1 MKNRTLPYGY
11 EVRKGAICANA
22 SEAEIVRGLFRD
34 YAEGRSFREL
44 ALRLQGDG
52 IPYHEGD
59 ASWTKNKVARIINSA
74 VYLGREKYPPL
85 IGKDLYDRA
94 AARKP
99 PCGMTEETS
108 KAKALWQIS
117 RCACCG
123 GWIRVIPGKTG
134 WNRWN
139 CSRCGRIGAG
149 AVTGKILPRLEEI
162 WHGLINGRY
171 EIEAPPDEPAR
182 NAELAEKETAFDAL
196 LDEDGFDEKVAM
208 AAAMELAAMRYGY
221 IGSADYE
228 TERIRYML
236 RDMSLTAEMD
246 VEVLR
251 SVASAILIY
260 PDGNVS
266 VQLANE
272 QILEGMR
279 EDEGNSPARHCHTT
293 EA

>member
-11 EVRKGAICANA
+11 EVRKGAICANT
-22 SEAEIVRGLFRD
+22 SEAEIVCGLFRD
-34 YAEGRSFREL
+34 YAEGKSFREL

-59 ASWTKNKVARIINSA
+59 ANWTKNKVARIINSA
-74 VYLGREKYPPL
+74 VYLGTEKYPSL
-85 IGKDLYDRA
+85 IDKDLYNRA

-123 GWIRVIPGKTG
+123 WRIRVIPGKTG

-139 CSRCGRIGAG
+139 CSGCGQIGAG

-162 WHGLINGRY
+162 WHGLINGQY
-171 EIEAPPDEPAR
+171 EIETPHDEAAR
-182 NAELAEKETAFDAL
+182 NAELAEKESAFAAL
-196 LDEDGFDEKVAM
+196 LDEDGFDEKAAM
-208 AAAMELAAMRYGY
+208 DAAMELAAMRYNR
-221 IGSADYE
+221 IGSSDYE
-228 TERIRYML
+228 TERIRYTL
-236 RDMSLTAEMD
+236 RDVSPAAEMD
-246 VEVLR
+246 MDTLR
-251 SVASAILIY
+251 SVASAILVY

-266 VQLANE
+266 VQLANG

-279 EDEGNSPARHCHTT
+279 KNEGNSPARHCHTT